1 MFESMRLY
9 RHLSYPFRIFFVI
22 PDDFFHPSH
31 IVPTAEFVR
40 ALFEVADFFKSQMPM
55 KIHAVHRKIF
65 VILVGIGDAGV
76 KVLDSDFF
84 EFRFKR
90 FVQNLA
96 VTFAV
101 RGILL

>member
-1 MFESMRLY
+1 
-9 RHLSYPFRIFFVI
+9 
-22 PDDFFHPSH
+22 
-31 IVPTAEFVR
+31 
-40 ALFEVADFFKSQMPM
+40 MPM
-55 KIHAVHRKIF
+55 KIHADHRKIF

-90 FVQNLA
+90 FVQNLV